1 MNIDKLHRLK
11 KHGLNMHFAHVKA
24 NIFRQDMV
32 LYPTCL
38 DPLTLAWR
46 YLIDKKLV
54 FLRLHQ
60 LGSQCCSSL
69 GVIVRNQSV
78 REGAEEMWWVP
89 NLANVAEKA
98 TAVRTL
104 RQ

>member
-1 MNIDKLHRLK
+1 
-11 KHGLNMHFAHVKA
+11 
-24 NIFRQDMV
+24 MV

-60 LGSQCCSSL
+60 LGSQCCSSS

-78 REGAEEMWWVP
+78 HEGAEEMWLVP
-89 NLANVAEKA
+89 NLANVVEKA